1 MCNQPEGTRNDDVCI
16 DLDMVLAWP
25 AGQLRVHWAKE
36 TPVIAGRTINTR
48 LIALAACIGWFML
61 AWAIDKFWLTV
72 LCDQCVA
79 LFAFDFELNSKD
91 ILHLKTARVSTI
103 FLFIVPLVL
112 YFFAVVPYRDLRSSR
127 AWLEAFYKWSRP
139 FVWLLAVFVW
149 VWALESAYSLVSA
162 YLPDF
167 FTSYADKYLVK
178 ISGTALGVKEIELTG
193 RLGALIG
200 LIVGLYFFVVR
211 GVAESL

>member
-1 MCNQPEGTRNDDVCI
+1 
-16 DLDMVLAWP
+16 
-25 AGQLRVHWAKE
+25 
-36 TPVIAGRTINTR
+36 
-48 LIALAACIGWFML
+48 
-61 AWAIDKFWLTV
+61 
-72 LCDQCVA
+72 
-79 LFAFDFELNSKD
+79 
-91 ILHLKTARVSTI
+91 
-103 FLFIVPLVL
+103 L

-127 AWLEAFYKWSRP
+127 AWLEAFYKLSRP

-200 LIVGLYFFVVR
+200 LIVGFYFFVVR

>member
-1 MCNQPEGTRNDDVCI
+1 MCNQPSAGDDDVCI

-25 AGQLRVHWAKE
+25 AGRLRVRLAKE
-36 TPVIAGRTINTR
+36 APVIAGRTINTR

-72 LCDQCVA
+72 QCDRCVA
-79 LFAFDFELNSKD
+79 LFAFDFELTSKD
-91 ILHLKTARVSTI
+91 ILHLKTDRVSTI
-103 FLFIVPLVL
+103 FLFIVPLVA

-127 AWLEAFYKWSRP
+127 AWLETLYKWSRP
-139 FVWLLAVFVW
+139 VVWLLAVFVW
-149 VWALESAYSLVSA
+149 VWALESAFSLVSA

-178 ISGTALGVKEIELTG
+178 ISGTALGAKEIELTG
-193 RLGALIG
+193 RLGAFIG

>member
-1 MCNQPEGTRNDDVCI
+1 MWNQPGTRDDDVCI
-16 DLDMVLAWP
+16 DPDMVLAWP
-25 AGQLRVHWAKE
+25 AGRPSVHWAKE
-36 TPVIAGRTINTR
+36 APVTAGRTINTK
-48 LIALAACIGWFML
+48 LIAVAACIGWFMF
-61 AWAIDKFWLTV
+61 AWAIDKTWLTV

-91 ILHLKTARVSTI
+91 ILHLKTDRVSTI
-103 FLFIVPLVL
+103 FLFIVPFVL
-112 YFFAVVPYRDLRSSR
+112 YFFAVVPYKDFRSSR
-127 AWLEAFYKWSRP
+127 AWLEALYRWSRP
-139 FVWLLAVFVW
+139 VVWLLAVFVW
-149 VWALESAYSLVSA
+149 VWALESAYGLVSA

-167 FTSYADKYLVK
+167 FTSYADRYLVK

>member
-1 MCNQPEGTRNDDVCI
+1 M
-16 DLDMVLAWP
+16 
-25 AGQLRVHWAKE
+25 
-36 TPVIAGRTINTR
+36 IAGRTTNTK
-48 LIALAACIGWFML
+48 LIALGACIGWFML

-72 LCDQCVA
+72 VCDRCVA

-91 ILHLKTARVSTI
+91 ILHLKTDRVSTI
-103 FLFIVPLVL
+103 FLFVVPLVV

-127 AWLEAFYKWSRP
+127 AWLEALYKWSRP
-139 FVWLLAVFVW
+139 VVWLLAVFIW
-149 VWALESAYSLVSA
+149 VWAFESAYSLVSA